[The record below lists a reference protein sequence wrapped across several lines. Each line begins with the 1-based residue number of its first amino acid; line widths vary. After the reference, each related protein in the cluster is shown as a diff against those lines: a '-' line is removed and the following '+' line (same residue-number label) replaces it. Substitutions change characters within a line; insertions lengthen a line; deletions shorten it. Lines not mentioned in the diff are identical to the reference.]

1 MLLNRCNYD
10 EIAMQFKNN
19 SKYVKNNLRMIKIC
33 ISFAVW
39 VKFHK

>member
-10 EIAMQFKNN
+10 DIAMHFKNN